1 MKSTINNIEII
12 IDTIILYEN
21 IHINLMTL
29 YIYKMTIF
37 KQRNSLFSAIN
48 QYEKYDYMQS

>member
-37 KQRNSLFSAIN
+37 KHRNSLFSAIN